1 MIRVRAVSMYF
12 CYMQIATF
20 FWLANEYSILAIKLK
35 SKSDELND
43 SDHEKKFQFR
53 KKFITIVC
61 ITIFLI
67 YYSIRGYFVYN
78 TAKC

>member
-1 MIRVRAVSMYF
+1 MYF

-53 KKFITIVC
+53 KKLITIV
-61 ITIFLI
+61 
-67 YYSIRGYFVYN
+67 SP
-78 TAKC
+78 KKEPPPPKKKSK